1 MTMTNSSGQPDGLET
16 PQPRAYR
23 ILMIAPTSFFAGYG
37 CHVRILEEARVLQKL
52 GHAVTIVTYRNG
64 KSLPGLDIRRTLPIP
79 WRRDY
84 EVGSSRHKLVFD
96 GLLGIKTLQLLMQN
110 RYDVIHAHLH
120 EGALIGHVL
129 GRLFNIPV
137 LFDFQGSLTE
147 EMIDHHFLQRHS
159 LFYRPLRLLEGYIN
173 RASRIIFTSS
183 LNAEK
188 FLQQQF
194 GCQAEQIQVLPDCV
208 DADVFRPAAEL
219 EQNRLNSLRSHL
231 GIPAGAKVI
240 VYLGLLTPYQG
251 IDLLLLAMQRIVAQ
265 QPDVRLLLMGF
276 PNVSIYKR
284 QIDELGLAQHVIL
297 TGRVPYEEA
306 PDYLAL
312 GHLAAAPKLSLTE
325 GAGKLL
331 NYMAMALPTVAFDT
345 PVAREYLGINGF
357 FAERGNLD
365 SLTEQLEQALQM
377 LESAPAQYAGIGQR
391 LRRRAIEHF
400 EWLVAG
406 RQIEGSYA
414 WLAGDSTVLHGASQM
429 VSSGPPSRADGVS
442 QYPRI

>member
-1 MTMTNSSGQPDGLET
+1 
-16 PQPRAYR
+16 
-23 ILMIAPTSFFAGYG
+23 
-37 CHVRILEEARVLQKL
+37 
-52 GHAVTIVTYRNG
+52 
-64 KSLPGLDIRRTLPIP
+64 
-79 WRRDY
+79 
-84 EVGSSRHKLVFD
+84 
-96 GLLGIKTLQLLMQN
+96 
-110 RYDVIHAHLH
+110 
-120 EGALIGHVL
+120 
-129 GRLFNIPV
+129 
-137 LFDFQGSLTE
+137 
-147 EMIDHHFLQRHS
+147 
-159 LFYRPLRLLEGYIN
+159 
-173 RASRIIFTSS
+173 
-183 LNAEK
+183 
-188 FLQQQF
+188 
-194 GCQAEQIQVLPDCV
+194 
-208 DADVFRPAAEL
+208 
-219 EQNRLNSLRSHL
+219 
-231 GIPAGAKVI
+231 
-240 VYLGLLTPYQG
+240 
-251 IDLLLLAMQRIVAQ
+251 
-265 QPDVRLLLMGF
+265 F